1 MPPPQSKA
9 DAIAL
14 TKALELEAGK
24 KSYLYTDSRY
34 ALATALVH
42 GIIYQERRL
51 LKSEGKKV
59 KNKQEILNLLDA
71 LMKPSTMSI
80 INFPGHQKGRDSVA
94 CGNDQADNL

>member
-1 MPPPQSKA
+1 MLSGMSIYAPPQSKA

-71 LMKPSTMSI
+71 CVRRPHAQLLEP
-80 INFPGHQKGRDSVA
+80 
-94 CGNDQADNL
+94 